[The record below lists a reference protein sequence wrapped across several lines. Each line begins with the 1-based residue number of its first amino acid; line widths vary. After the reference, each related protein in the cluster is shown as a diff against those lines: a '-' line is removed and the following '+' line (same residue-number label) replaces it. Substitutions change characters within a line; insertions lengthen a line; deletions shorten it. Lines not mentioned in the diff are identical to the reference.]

1 MDKLRFPYGHAN
13 FYTLITEGDYY
24 VDRTNYIHLLE
35 EKGRTL
41 LFLRPRRFG
50 KSLLLSMLEN
60 YYDVNKA
67 DDFARLFGHLAI
79 GKNPT
84 PRHNQYLILFWDFSS
99 VNPRGTSDA
108 IQQSLYNS
116 INRSIQRCARTYANL
131 LVDQVLIDPDDALN
145 SFQSL
150 LDITSQTAMPLY
162 LLIDEYDNFANE
174 VFMAQQSDSTER
186 YQHLVEGEGIIKTV
200 FKLVKF
206 ALGGRGLERVFM
218 TGVSPVLSND
228 LTSGFNIVKNITLEP
243 DLHMMC
249 GFTEAEVTDMLT
261 HVAAVCHLTDAQT
274 DEAMMMLRTF
284 YNGYRFSLYEDIRLY
299 NPTLVFYFLD
309 YLQTYCR
316 YPQEM
321 LDANLATDRQKIH
334 YVSRMPHGDHVIMAA
349 LDETEPVTVS
359 SLSQRF
365 GVQHILYGEKTD
377 PFMTSLLYYLGVLTL
392 GDTTPMGER
401 ILTIP
406 NQVTRQLYAEQI
418 QEMLLPPGTHN
429 DALQVAKHCY
439 SQGNFGAVCEFIEQ
453 TYFSVL
459 DNRDYRGA
467 NELTIKMLFV
477 SLLFNDHYYMMV
489 SEPALRR
496 RYADLLLL
504 LRPDM
509 RQYQLYD
516 LLIECKY
523 IGLRDLDMAG
533 KAVQAMERSELAA
546 LPAVAQLQA
555 EAREQVR
562 EYRAALEATY
572 GERLK
577 LRCFSVVA
585 LGYERLVWEE
595 VVGDGTL
602 EHG

>member
-1 MDKLRFPYGHAN
+1 MDKLRFPYGRAD
-13 FYTLITEGDYY
+13 FYRLITDENYY
-24 VDRTNYIHLLE
+24 VDRTAYIRLLE
-35 EKGRTL
+35 EKGDTL

-67 DDFARLFGHLAI
+67 DDFARLFGHLDI

-84 PRHNQYLILFWDFSS
+84 PSHNQYLILRWDFST
-99 VNPRGTSDA
+99 VDPHGTSDA
-108 IQQSLYNS
+108 IRQSLYNS
-116 INRSIQRCARTYANL
+116 INRSIDVCRNLYAHIITTNI
-131 LVDQVLIDPDDALN
+131 LIDPLDALN

-150 LDITSQTAMPLY
+150 LAAVRTTSYPLY

-174 VFMAQQSDSTER
+174 VFMAQQSGSTER
-186 YQHLVEGEGIIKTV
+186 YQHLVKGEGIIKTV
-200 FKLVKF
+200 FKLVKS

-218 TGVSPVLSND
+218 TGVSPVLAND
-228 LTSGFNIVKNITLEP
+228 LTSGFNIVENITLEP

-249 GFTEAEVTDMLT
+249 GFTEAEVADALN

-284 YNGYRFSLYEDIRLY
+284 YNGYRFSWYEDIRLY
-299 NPTLVFYFLD
+299 NPTLVFYFLK
-309 YLQTYCR
+309 YFQTYCR

-321 LDANLATDRQKIH
+321 LDANLATDRQKLH
-334 YVSRMPHGDHVIMAA
+334 YVSRIPHGDHVILAV

-359 SLSQRF
+359 TLSQRF
-365 GVQHILYGEKTD
+365 GVYHILYGEKTD

-392 GDTTPMGER
+392 GDTTPMGKR

-406 NQVTRQLYAEQI
+406 NQVTRQLYAERI
-418 QEMLLPPGTHN
+418 REMLLPPGTHN
-429 DALQVAKHCY
+429 DVTRIVEALY
-439 SQGNFGAVCEFIEQ
+439 SYGDMGAVCEFIEQ

-489 SEPALRR
+489 SEPALQR

-523 IGLRDLDMAG
+523 IGLRDLGMSG
-533 KAVQAMERSELAA
+533 KEVNEMERSELAA
-546 LPAVAQLQA
+546 LPAVARLQA

-562 EYRAALEATY
+562 EYQAVLEATY

-595 VVGDGTL
+595 VVG
-602 EHG
+602 EEMSP

>member
-1 MDKLRFPYGHAN
+1 MDKLRFPYGRAD
-13 FYTLITEGDYY
+13 FYRLITDGNYY
-24 VDRTNYIHLLE
+24 VDRTAYIRLLE
-35 EKGRTL
+35 EQGDTL

-67 DDFARLFGHLAI
+67 DDFARLFGHLDI

-84 PRHNQYLILFWDFSS
+84 PHHNQYLILRWDFSA
-99 VNPRGTSDA
+99 VDPHGTSDT
-108 IQQSLYNS
+108 IRQSLYDHINGS
-116 INRSIQRCARTYANL
+116 IETFKMHYTKLLHHDIMLHSTNALRT
-131 LVDQVLIDPDDALN
+131 
-145 SFQSL
+145 FQSL
-150 LDITSQTAMPLY
+150 LAAVQTTPYALY

-174 VFMAQQSDSTER
+174 VFMAQQSGSTER
-186 YQHLVEGEGIIKTV
+186 YQHLVEGEGIIKTI
-200 FKLVKF
+200 FKLVKS

-218 TGVSPVLSND
+218 TGVSPVLAND
-228 LTSGFNIVKNITLEP
+228 LTSGFNIVENITLEP

-261 HVAAVCHLTDAQT
+261 HVAAVCQLTDAQR

-299 NPTLVFYFLD
+299 NPTLVFYFLK
-309 YLQTYCR
+309 YFQTYCR

-321 LDANLATDRQKIH
+321 LDVNLATDRQKLH
-334 YVSRMPHGDHVIMAA
+334 YVSRMPHGDHVILAV

-359 SLSQRF
+359 TLSQRF
-365 GVQHILYGEKTD
+365 GVHHILYGEKTD

-392 GDTTPMGER
+392 GDTTPLGER

-418 QEMLLPPGTHN
+418 QELLLPPGTHN
-429 DALQVAKHCY
+429 DALQVAKNCY
-439 SQGNFGAVCEFIEQ
+439 SQGDFGAVCEFIEQ

-489 SEPALRR
+489 SEPALQR

-509 RQYQLYD
+509 RQYELYD

-523 IGLRDLDMAG
+523 LGLRDLDMAG
-533 KAVQAMERSELAA
+533 KDVQAMERSELAA
-546 LPAVAQLQA
+546 LPAVAQMQA
-555 EAREQVR
+555 DAREQVR
-562 EYRAALEATY
+562 EYRAGLAATY

-595 VVGDGTL
+595 VVGG
-602 EHG
+602 

>member
-1 MDKLRFPYGHAN
+1 MDKLRFPYGTAD

-116 INRSIQRCARTYANL
+116 INRSIQRCARTYGF
-131 LVDQVLIDPDDALN
+131 VDQVLIDSDDALN

-150 LDITSQTAMPLY
+150 LDITSQIAMPLY

-174 VFMAQQSDSTER
+174 VFMAQQSGSTER

-218 TGVSPVLSND
+218 TGVSPVLAND
-228 LTSGFNIVKNITLEP
+228 LTSGFNIVENITLEP
-243 DLHMMC
+243 DLHMLC

-261 HVAAVCHLTDAQT
+261 HVTAVCHMTDAQT

-284 YNGYRFSLYEDIRLY
+284 YNGYRFSWYEDIRLY
-299 NPTLVFYFLD
+299 NPTLVLYFLK
-309 YLQTYCR
+309 YFQTYCR

-321 LDANLATDRQKIH
+321 LDANLATDRQKLH
-334 YVSRMPHGDHVIMAA
+334 YVSRIPHGDHVIMAA
-349 LDETEPVTVS
+349 LHETEPVTVS
-359 SLSQRF
+359 TLSQRF
-365 GVQHILYGEKTD
+365 GVYHILYGEKTD

-392 GDTTPMGER
+392 GDTTPMGKR

-406 NQVTRQLYAEQI
+406 NQVTRQLYAERI
-418 QEMLLPPGTHN
+418 REMLLPPGTHN
-429 DALQVAKHCY
+429 DVIRIVEAMY
-439 SQGNFGAVCEFIEQ
+439 SQGDMGGVCEFIEQ

-459 DNRDYRGA
+459 DNRDYRWA

-489 SEPALRR
+489 SEPALQR

-509 RQYQLYD
+509 RQYELYD

-523 IGLRDLDMAG
+523 LGLSDLGMSG
-533 KAVQAMERSELAA
+533 KEVHNMERSELAA
-546 LPAVAQLQA
+546 LPTVAQMQA
-555 EAREQVR
+555 DAREQVR
-562 EYRAALEATY
+562 EYRAVLEATY

-595 VVGDGTL
+595 VVGD
-602 EHG
+602 EMSP